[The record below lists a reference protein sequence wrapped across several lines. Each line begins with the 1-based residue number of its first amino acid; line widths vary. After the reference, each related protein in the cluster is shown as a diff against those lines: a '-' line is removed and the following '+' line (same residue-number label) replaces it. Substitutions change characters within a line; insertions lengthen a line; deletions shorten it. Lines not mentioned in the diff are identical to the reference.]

1 MLREGRGQCQYR
13 SSWMIVLGVVIE
25 EHSGIPQHSVSLV
38 LRPVA
43 VATVRQIWTPPAHR
57 SRDRARACSI
67 SVRGIEVV
75 WVAFRWVQNR
85 SENVRHGRA
94 KAEDPPETARRASPS
109 SSPST
114 ALGSSLLRSR
124 GFCFKRCRKQ
134 QFLGGVFARRSDG
147 VGRVDRTATDPEDR
161 AQLSFGGRSVASQK
175 KTSFM
180 YSLASNRPE
189 KISSDTRPHMIP
201 SYHFLKFKFVNVK
214 KIQNKFLS
222 AHKMC
227 VYIPPNF

>member
-1 MLREGRGQCQYR
+1 MSVPSR
-13 SSWMIVLGVVIE
+13 WMIVLGVVIE

-94 KAEDPPETARRASPS
+94 EAEDPPATARRASPS

-114 ALGSSLLRSR
+114 ALRSSLLHSTGFLLQMLSEAAGFGRCFRASIGRRRSR
-124 GFCFKRCRKQ
+124 
-134 QFLGGVFARRSDG
+134 
-147 VGRVDRTATDPEDR
+147 
-161 AQLSFGGRSVASQK
+161 
-175 KTSFM
+175 
-180 YSLASNRPE
+180 
-189 KISSDTRPHMIP
+189 
-201 SYHFLKFKFVNVK
+201 
-214 KIQNKFLS
+214 
-222 AHKMC
+222 
-227 VYIPPNF
+227 